1 MYTGRLPATS
11 KGINMKNLLKTAA
24 IFLALSGGLANAN
37 GINGCFI
44 QMQSDPYGH
53 ISYVQVCPR

>member
-1 MYTGRLPATS
+1 
-11 KGINMKNLLKTAA
+11 MKNLLKTAA